1 MAEVID
7 SLLVSLGLETDKKSF
22 DKANAAINS
31 VRSGFLQL
39 AAAAG
44 VGFGFKAL
52 TSDIAKSTMEMD
64 RLSRTTGFAVK
75 QIGGLR
81 FALKALGQD
90 PDAANSIIQKIPSL
104 QQMAKQGELG
114 SKAYWSGTFNP
125 TEFAN
130 KSGMD
135 AFKYLVESYGRMDHE
150 QQRNLRSGI
159 GAGDNDPLTRIMELG
174 SKGLDD
180 VLKAY
185 EPLYQALDPK
195 LIESSIKFNMEMA
208 KLSTNFENLAMSIS
222 GPLMR
227 TVNEL
232 IQKGNQVLGNNQNE
246 LERTFNT
253 ILDGT
258 WYTDFMNHADK
269 KGKQLRNLAR
279 DSYVVKNDAFL
290 QWMFGEKEVV
300 PDGDLPIERL
310 VNQAAIRVV
319 NHIAENDH
327 LLGKVIPVQKELPFF
342 LPNSQQASNQLSNE
356 NLQKYLNVIALS
368 EGTAGYMNNGYNTMF
383 GGDQFSDM
391 SDHPRILKEFTDKNG
406 KRNKTSAAGRY
417 QFTQASWDEAKSAL
431 NLPDFSPR
439 SQDMAALYLIQRAG
453 QLDNVKNG
461 NFAEAT
467 AGLGGVW
474 ASLPSSTYAQP
485 KHSYEAMENF
495 YAMNNTP
502 PSFGGAAGGSRTVTV
517 NNQFSINASGANA
530 DEVADIVFGRAT
542 DSVNQA
548 VGQLPGDKF

>member
-1 MAEVID
+1 MSETID

-22 DKANAAINS
+22 DKANAAING
-31 VRSGFLQL
+31 VKNGFIQL

-44 VGFGFKAL
+44 VGFGFKAI
-52 TSDIAKSTMEMD
+52 TSDLAKSTTEMD

-81 FALKALGQD
+81 FALRSLGQD
-90 PDAANSIIQKIPSL
+90 PEAANGIVQKIPAL

-150 QQRNLRSGI
+150 QRRNLRSGI
-159 GAGDNDPLTRIMELG
+159 GVGDNDPLTRLMELG

-180 VLKAY
+180 VLKSF
-185 EPLYQALDPK
+185 EMVYQPLDPK
-195 LIESSIKFNMEMA
+195 LIESSIKFNRELA
-208 KLSTNFENLAMSIS
+208 KLSTSFENLQAQIGGPLLDEVSNFLNLTSRAIS
-222 GPLMR
+222 GDAYGESL
-227 TVNEL
+227 
-232 IQKGNQVLGNNQNE
+232 K
-246 LERTFNT
+246 
-253 ILDGT
+253 
-258 WYTDFMNHADK
+258 YTEK
-269 KGKQLRNLAR
+269 KGKEFRNWIR
-279 DSYVVKNDAFL
+279 DSYVVKNDDFL
-290 QWMFGEKEVV
+290 KWLFGEKEVV
-300 PDGDLPIERL
+300 SDDELPAERL
-310 VNQAAIRVV
+310 VNQAAVRVV
-319 NHIAENDH
+319 NHIAENDR

-417 QFTQASWDEAKSAL
+417 QFTQASWDEAKAAL

-439 SQDMAALYLIQRAG
+439 SQDMAALYLIKRAG
-453 QLDNVKNG
+453 QLDNVLNG

-467 AGLGGVW
+467 AGLGGTW
-474 ASLPSSTYAQP
+474 ASFASSTYAQP

-502 PSFGGAAGGSRTVTV
+502 PSFGGTAGGSRTVTV

-530 DEVADIVFGRAT
+530 DEVADIVFGRAS

>member
-1 MAEVID
+1 MSETID

-22 DKANAAINS
+22 DKANAAING
-31 VRSGFLQL
+31 VKNGFIQL

-44 VGFGFKAL
+44 VGFGFKAI
-52 TSDIAKSTMEMD
+52 TSDLAKSTTEMD

-81 FALKALGQD
+81 FALRSLGQD
-90 PDAANSIIQKIPSL
+90 PEAANGIVQKIPAL

-150 QQRNLRSGI
+150 QRRNLRSGI
-159 GAGDNDPLTRIMELG
+159 GVGDNDPLTRLMELG

-180 VLKAY
+180 VLKNF
-185 EPLYQALDPK
+185 EMVYQPLDPK
-195 LIESSIKFNMEMA
+195 LIESSIKFNRELA
-208 KLSTNFENLAMSIS
+208 KLSTSFENLQAQIGGPLLDEVSKFLNLTSRAIS
-222 GPLMR
+222 GDAYGESL
-227 TVNEL
+227 
-232 IQKGNQVLGNNQNE
+232 K
-246 LERTFNT
+246 
-253 ILDGT
+253 
-258 WYTDFMNHADK
+258 YTEK
-269 KGKQLRNLAR
+269 KGKEFRNWLR
-279 DSYVVKNDAFL
+279 DSYVVKNDDFL
-290 QWMFGEKEVV
+290 KWLFGEKEVV
-300 PDGDLPIERL
+300 SDDELPAERL

-319 NHIAENDH
+319 NHIAENDR

-342 LPNSQQASNQLSNE
+342 LPNSQQASGQLSNE
-356 NLQKYLNVIALS
+356 NLQKYLNIIALS

-406 KRNKTSAAGRY
+406 KKNKTSAAGRY
-417 QFTQASWDEAKSAL
+417 QFTQASWDEAKAAL

-485 KHSYEAMENF
+485 RHSYEAMENF

-502 PSFGGAAGGSRTVTV
+502 PSFGGAAGGSRAVTV

>member
-1 MAEVID
+1 MSEVID

-31 VRSGFLQL
+31 IKTGFVQL

-52 TSDIAKSTMEMD
+52 TSDLAKSTTEMD
-64 RLSRTTGFAVK
+64 RLSKITGFAVK

-81 FALKALGQD
+81 FALRALGQD
-90 PDAANSIIQKIPSL
+90 PEAANGIVQKIPAL

-130 KSGMD
+130 KPGMD

-159 GAGDNDPLTRIMELG
+159 GAGDNDPLTRLMELG
-174 SKGLDD
+174 SQGLDD
-180 VLKAY
+180 VLKVY

-195 LIESSIKFNMEMA
+195 LIESSIKFNEELA
-208 KLSTNFENLAMSIS
+208 KLSTSFENLQAQIGGPLLDEVSKFLNLTSRAIS
-222 GPLMR
+222 GDAYGESLKY
-227 TVNEL
+227 VE
-232 IQKGNQVLGNNQNE
+232 
-246 LERTFNT
+246 
-253 ILDGT
+253 
-258 WYTDFMNHADK
+258 K
-269 KGKQLRNLAR
+269 KGKEFRNYLR
-279 DSYVVKNDAFL
+279 DSHMVRNDDFL
-290 QWMFGEKEVV
+290 KWLFGEKEVV
-300 PDGDLPIERL
+300 SDDELSAERL
-310 VNQAAIRVV
+310 VNQTAIRVV
-319 NHIAENDH
+319 NHIAENDR
-327 LLGKVIPVQKELPFF
+327 LLGKVIPIQKELPFF
-342 LPNSQQASNQLSNE
+342 LTNSQQASNQLSNE

-368 EGTAGYMNNGYNTMF
+368 EGTAGYMNNGYNTTF

-417 QFTQASWDEAKSAL
+417 QFTQASWDEAAKAL
-431 NLPDFSPR
+431 NLKDFSPQ

-453 QLDNVKNG
+453 QLDNVLNG

-474 ASLPSSTYAQP
+474 ASLPSSSYAQP

-495 YAMNNTP
+495 YAMNDTP
-502 PSFGGAAGGSRTVTV
+502 PSFGGAAGGSRAVTV

-530 DEVADIVFGRAT
+530 DEVADIVFGRAS

-548 VGQLPGDKF
+548 VGQLPWDKF

>member
-1 MAEVID
+1 MAETID

-22 DKANAAINS
+22 DKADAAING
-31 VRSGFLQL
+31 VKSGMLQM

-52 TSDIAKSTMEMD
+52 TSDLAKSTVEMD
-64 RLSRTTGFAVK
+64 RLSRITGFAVK

-90 PDAANSIIQKIPSL
+90 PEAVNSIVQKIPTL

-114 SKAYWSGTFNP
+114 DKAYWSGTFNP

-130 KSGMD
+130 ISGMD
-135 AFKYLVESYGRMDHE
+135 AFKYLVDAYGRMDHD

-159 GAGDNDPLTRIMELG
+159 GAGDNDPFTRLMELG

-185 EPLYQALDPK
+185 EPLHQALDPK
-195 LIESSIKFNMEMA
+195 LIESSIKFNVEMA

-227 TVNEL
+227 SVNEF
-232 IQKGNQVLGNNQNE
+232 IQKSNQLLGNNQNE
-246 LERTFNT
+246 LGRTFNT
-253 ILDGT
+253 LWDGT
-258 WYTDFMNHADK
+258 WYTDLMDHADK
-269 KGKQLRNLAR
+269 KGKQLRNMAR

-290 QWMFGEKEVV
+290 QRLFGKKEAVS
-300 PDGDLPIERL
+300 DSDLPAERL
-310 VNQAAIRVV
+310 INQAAIRAV
-319 NHIAENDH
+319 NHISENDR
-327 LLGKVIPVQKELPFF
+327 LLGKVIPIQKELPFF
-342 LPNSQQASNQLSNE
+342 IPNSQQASNQLPNE

-417 QFTQASWDEAKSAL
+417 QFTQASWDEAAKAL
-431 NLPDFSPR
+431 NLKDFSPR

-453 QLDNVKNG
+453 QLDNVLNG
-461 NFAEAT
+461 NFADAT

-485 KHSYEAMENF
+485 KHSYEAMDNF

-502 PSFGGAAGGSRTVTV
+502 PSFGRSGDGSRDVTV

-530 DEVADIVFGRAT
+530 DEVADIVFGRAA

-548 VGQLPGDKF
+548 VEQLPGDKF

>member
-1 MAEVID
+1 MAEIID

-31 VRSGFLQL
+31 VKSGFLQL
-39 AAAAG
+39 TAAAG
-44 VGFGFKAL
+44 VGFGFKAI
-52 TSDIAKSTMEMD
+52 TSDLAKSTVEMD

-81 FALKALGQD
+81 FALRSLGQD
-90 PDAANSIIQKIPSL
+90 PEAVNGIVQKIPAL

-114 SKAYWSGTFNP
+114 SKAYWNGVFNP

-135 AFKYLVESYGRMDHE
+135 AFRYLVEAYGRMDHE
-150 QQRNLRSGI
+150 QQRTLRNGI
-159 GAGDNDPLTRIMELG
+159 GAGDNDPLTRLMELG

-180 VLKAY
+180 VLKSF
-185 EPLYQALDPK
+185 EMVYQPLDPK
-195 LIESSIKFNMEMA
+195 LIESSIKFNRELA
-208 KLSTNFENLAMSIS
+208 KLSTSFENLQAQIGGPLLDEVSNFLNLTSRAIS
-222 GPLMR
+222 GDAYGESL
-227 TVNEL
+227 
-232 IQKGNQVLGNNQNE
+232 K
-246 LERTFNT
+246 
-253 ILDGT
+253 
-258 WYTDFMNHADK
+258 YTEK
-269 KGKQLRNLAR
+269 KGKEFRNWLR
-279 DSYVVKNDAFL
+279 DSHVVRNDDFL
-290 QWMFGEKEVV
+290 KWLFGEKEVV
-300 PDGDLPIERL
+300 SDDELPAERL
-310 VNQAAIRVV
+310 VNQTAIRVV
-319 NHIAENDH
+319 NHIAENDR

-406 KRNKTSAAGRY
+406 KRDKTSAAGRY
-417 QFTQASWDEAKSAL
+417 QFTQTSWDEAANAL
-431 NLPDFSPR
+431 NLKDFSPQ

-453 QLDNVKNG
+453 QLDNVLNG

-502 PSFGGAAGGSRTVTV
+502 PSFGGTAGGSRTVTV

>member
-1 MAEVID
+1 MSEVID

-31 VRSGFLQL
+31 VKTGFVQL

-52 TSDIAKSTMEMD
+52 TSDLAKSTTEMD
-64 RLSRTTGFAVK
+64 RLSKITGFAVK

-81 FALKALGQD
+81 FALRALGQD
-90 PDAANSIIQKIPSL
+90 PEAANGIVQKIPAL

-114 SKAYWSGTFNP
+114 SKVYWSGTFNP

-130 KSGMD
+130 KPGMD

-159 GAGDNDPLTRIMELG
+159 GAGDNDPLTRLMELG
-174 SKGLDD
+174 SQGLDD
-180 VLKAY
+180 VLKVY

-195 LIESSIKFNMEMA
+195 LIESSIKFNEELA
-208 KLSTNFENLAMSIS
+208 KLSTSFENLQAQIGGPLLDEVSKFLNLTSRAIS
-222 GPLMR
+222 GDAYGESL
-227 TVNEL
+227 
-232 IQKGNQVLGNNQNE
+232 K
-246 LERTFNT
+246 
-253 ILDGT
+253 
-258 WYTDFMNHADK
+258 YTEK
-269 KGKQLRNLAR
+269 KGKEFRNWLR
-279 DSYVVKNDAFL
+279 DSYVVKNDDFL
-290 QWMFGEKEVV
+290 KWLFGEKEVV
-300 PDGDLPIERL
+300 SDDELPAERL
-310 VNQAAIRVV
+310 VNQTAIRVV
-319 NHIAENDH
+319 NHIAENDR
-327 LLGKVIPVQKELPFF
+327 LLGKVIPIQKELPFF
-342 LPNSQQASNQLSNE
+342 LPNSQQASSQLSNE
-356 NLQKYLNVIALS
+356 NLQKYLNIIALS

-383 GGDQFSDM
+383 GGEQFSDM

-417 QFTQASWDEAKSAL
+417 QFTQASWDEAAKAL
-431 NLPDFSPR
+431 NLKDFSPQ

-453 QLDNVKNG
+453 QLDNVLNG

-502 PSFGGAAGGSRTVTV
+502 PSFGGTAGGSRIVTV

>member
-1 MAEVID
+1 MAETID

-22 DKANAAINS
+22 DKANAAING
-31 VRSGFLQL
+31 VKTGFIQL

-52 TSDIAKSTMEMD
+52 TSDLAKSTTEMD
-64 RLSRTTGFAVK
+64 RLSKITGFAVK

-81 FALKALGQD
+81 FALRALGQD
-90 PDAANSIIQKIPSL
+90 PDAANGIVQKIPAL

-114 SKAYWSGTFNP
+114 SKAYWNGAFNP

-135 AFKYLVESYGRMDHE
+135 AFKYLVEAYGRMDHD
-150 QQRNLRSGI
+150 QQRTIRNGI
-159 GAGDNDPLTRIMELG
+159 GADDNAPLTRLMELG

-180 VLKAY
+180 VLNDFEKI
-185 EPLYQALDPK
+185 YQPLDPK
-195 LIESSIKFNMEMA
+195 LIDSSIKFNNELA
-208 KLSTNFENLAMSIS
+208 KLSTNFENLQAQIGGPLLDEVSKFLKLTNRAIS
-222 GPLMR
+222 GDAYGESL
-227 TVNEL
+227 
-232 IQKGNQVLGNNQNE
+232 K
-246 LERTFNT
+246 
-253 ILDGT
+253 
-258 WYTDFMNHADK
+258 YTEK
-269 KGKQLRNLAR
+269 KGKQFRNFFR
-279 DSYVVKNDAFL
+279 DSYIVKNDAFL
-290 QWMFGEKEVV
+290 KWMFGEKEEVS
-300 PDGDLPIERL
+300 DAELPAERL
-310 VNQAAIRVV
+310 INQSAIRVA
-319 NHIAENDH
+319 NHIAENDR
-327 LLGKVIPVQKELPFF
+327 LLGKIIPVQKELPFF
-342 LPNSQQASNQLSNE
+342 LPNNQQASNQLSNE

-417 QFTQASWDEAKSAL
+417 QFTQASWDEAKAAL
-431 NLPDFSPR
+431 NLPDFSPH
-439 SQDMAALYLIQRAG
+439 SQDMAALYLIRRAG
-453 QLDNVKNG
+453 QLDNVLNG

-502 PSFGGAAGGSRTVTV
+502 PSFGGAAGGSRAVTV

-530 DEVADIVFGRAT
+530 DEVADIVFGRAS

>member
-1 MAEVID
+1 MAEIID

-31 VRSGFLQL
+31 VKSGFLQL
-39 AAAAG
+39 TAAAG
-44 VGFGFKAL
+44 VGFGFKAI
-52 TSDIAKSTMEMD
+52 TSDLAKSTVEMD

-81 FALKALGQD
+81 FALRSLGQD
-90 PDAANSIIQKIPSL
+90 PEAANGIVQKIPAL

-114 SKAYWSGTFNP
+114 SKAYWNGVFNP

-135 AFKYLVESYGRMDHE
+135 AFRYLVEAYGRMDHE
-150 QQRNLRSGI
+150 QQRTLRNGI
-159 GAGDNDPLTRIMELG
+159 GAGDNDPLTRLMELG

-180 VLKAY
+180 VLKSF
-185 EPLYQALDPK
+185 ELVYQPLDPK
-195 LIESSIKFNMEMA
+195 LIESSIKFNRELA
-208 KLSTNFENLAMSIS
+208 KLSTSFENLQAQIGGPLLDEVSNFLNLTSRAIS
-222 GPLMR
+222 GDAYGESL
-227 TVNEL
+227 
-232 IQKGNQVLGNNQNE
+232 K
-246 LERTFNT
+246 
-253 ILDGT
+253 
-258 WYTDFMNHADK
+258 YTEK
-269 KGKQLRNLAR
+269 KGKEFRNWIR
-279 DSYVVKNDAFL
+279 DSYVVKNDDFL
-290 QWMFGEKEVV
+290 KWLFGEKEAVS
-300 PDGDLPIERL
+300 DDELPAERL
-310 VNQAAIRVV
+310 VNQAAVRVV
-319 NHIAENDH
+319 NHIAENDR

-342 LPNSQQASNQLSNE
+342 LPNNQQASSQLSNE
-356 NLQKYLNVIALS
+356 NLQKYLNIIALS

-406 KRNKTSAAGRY
+406 KRDKTSAAGRY
-417 QFTQASWDEAKSAL
+417 QFTQTSWDEAAKAL
-431 NLPDFSPR
+431 NLKDFSPQ

-453 QLDNVKNG
+453 QLDNVLNG

-502 PSFGGAAGGSRTVTV
+502 PSFGGAAGGSRAVTV

-530 DEVADIVFGRAT
+530 DEVADIVFGRAS

>member
-1 MAEVID
+1 MAEIID

-31 VRSGFLQL
+31 VKSGFLQL
-39 AAAAG
+39 TAAAG
-44 VGFGFKAL
+44 VGFGFKAI
-52 TSDIAKSTMEMD
+52 TSDLAKSTVEMD

-81 FALKALGQD
+81 FALRSLGQD
-90 PDAANSIIQKIPSL
+90 PEAANGIVQKIPAL

-114 SKAYWSGTFNP
+114 SKAYWNGVFNP

-135 AFKYLVESYGRMDHE
+135 AFRYLVEAYGRMDHE
-150 QQRNLRSGI
+150 QQRTLRNGI
-159 GAGDNDPLTRIMELG
+159 GAGDNDPLTRLMELG

-180 VLKAY
+180 VLKSF
-185 EPLYQALDPK
+185 ELVYQPLDPK
-195 LIESSIKFNMEMA
+195 LIESSIKFNRELA
-208 KLSTNFENLAMSIS
+208 KLSTSFENLQAQIGGPLLDEVSNFLNLTSRAIS
-222 GPLMR
+222 GDAYGESL
-227 TVNEL
+227 
-232 IQKGNQVLGNNQNE
+232 K
-246 LERTFNT
+246 
-253 ILDGT
+253 
-258 WYTDFMNHADK
+258 YTEK
-269 KGKQLRNLAR
+269 KGKEFRNWIR
-279 DSYVVKNDAFL
+279 DSYVVKNDDFL
-290 QWMFGEKEVV
+290 KWLFGEKEAVS
-300 PDGDLPIERL
+300 DDELPAERL
-310 VNQAAIRVV
+310 VNQAAVRVV
-319 NHIAENDH
+319 NHIAENDR

-342 LPNSQQASNQLSNE
+342 LPNNQQASSQLSNE
-356 NLQKYLNVIALS
+356 NLQKYLNIIALS

-406 KRNKTSAAGRY
+406 KRDKTSAAGRY
-417 QFTQASWDEAKSAL
+417 QFTQTSWDEAAKAL
-431 NLPDFSPR
+431 NLKDFSPQ

-453 QLDNVKNG
+453 QLDNVLNG

-495 YAMNNTP
+495 YAMNNTS
-502 PSFGGAAGGSRTVTV
+502 PSFGGAAGGSRAVTV

-530 DEVADIVFGRAT
+530 DEVADIVFGRAS

>member
-1 MAEVID
+1 MAEIID

-31 VRSGFLQL
+31 VKSGFLQL
-39 AAAAG
+39 TAAAG
-44 VGFGFKAL
+44 VGFGFKAI
-52 TSDIAKSTMEMD
+52 TSDLAKSTVEMD

-81 FALKALGQD
+81 FALRSLGQD
-90 PDAANSIIQKIPSL
+90 PEAANGIVQKIPAL
-104 QQMAKQGELG
+104 QQMAKQGDLG
-114 SKAYWSGTFNP
+114 SKAYWNGVFNP

-135 AFKYLVESYGRMDHE
+135 AFRYLVEAYGRMDHE
-150 QQRNLRSGI
+150 QQRTLRNGI
-159 GAGDNDPLTRIMELG
+159 GAGDNDPLTRLMELG

-180 VLKAY
+180 VLKSF
-185 EPLYQALDPK
+185 ELVYQPLDPK
-195 LIESSIKFNMEMA
+195 LIESSIKFNRELA
-208 KLSTNFENLAMSIS
+208 KLSTSFENLQAQIGGPLLDEVSNFLNLTSRAIS
-222 GPLMR
+222 GDAYGESL
-227 TVNEL
+227 
-232 IQKGNQVLGNNQNE
+232 K
-246 LERTFNT
+246 
-253 ILDGT
+253 
-258 WYTDFMNHADK
+258 YTEK
-269 KGKQLRNLAR
+269 KGKEFRNWIR
-279 DSYVVKNDAFL
+279 DSYVVKNDDFL
-290 QWMFGEKEVV
+290 KWLFGEKEVV
-300 PDGDLPIERL
+300 SDDELPAERL
-310 VNQAAIRVV
+310 VNQAAVRVV
-319 NHIAENDH
+319 NHIAENDR

-342 LPNSQQASNQLSNE
+342 LPNNQQASSQLSNE
-356 NLQKYLNVIALS
+356 NLQKYLNIIALS

-406 KRNKTSAAGRY
+406 KRDKTSAAGRY
-417 QFTQASWDEAKSAL
+417 QFTQTSWDEAAKAL
-431 NLPDFSPR
+431 NLKDFSPQ

-453 QLDNVKNG
+453 QLDNVLNG

-502 PSFGGAAGGSRTVTV
+502 PSFGGAAGGSRAVTV

-530 DEVADIVFGRAT
+530 DEVADIVFGRAS